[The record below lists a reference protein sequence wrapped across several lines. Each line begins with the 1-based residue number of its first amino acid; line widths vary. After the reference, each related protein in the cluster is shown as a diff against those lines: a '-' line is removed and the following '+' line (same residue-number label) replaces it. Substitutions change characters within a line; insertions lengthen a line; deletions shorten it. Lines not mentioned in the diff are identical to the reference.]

1 MQCQE
6 TKDKLIGYLKSG
18 KNRRIGLVSMKQK
31 LIQCKS
37 DCDQEEDSVV
47 LDLSDDESFV

>member
-6 TKDKLIGYLKSG
+6 TKDKLTGYLKSG
-18 KNRRIGLVSMKQK
+18 KNRRTGLVSMKQK

-37 DCDQEEDSVV
+37 NCDQEENLVV